1 VILDFFASPSPV
13 LSIVRVSAICY
24 PLSRRHARDTP
35 NLKGL
40 FIARGREP
48 GVPRRRHVQ
57 CIHTGGLGRSRAWD
71 LLRAVDDPNKGKS
84 PSTRVPTAIKEI
96 GVKAFALLKQG
107 RVKKTD
113 SPLIRKIINGAG
125 GSLLVC
131 AFGLPDIKDLGQP
144 RLLLLLER
152 IGRREEAAAQQ
163 AKAIFRLTEREVQVV
178 QHLLKGWSN
187 KAIAYELQLSE
198 QTVKEHLQRIMAKTK
213 SASRTGILARV
224 LFL

>member
-1 VILDFFASPSPV
+1 M
-13 LSIVRVSAICY
+13 RVVWAD
-24 PLSRRHARDTP
+24 R
-35 NLKGL
+35 
-40 FIARGREP
+40 
-48 GVPRRRHVQ
+48 
-57 CIHTGGLGRSRAWD
+57 RAWD
-71 LLRAVDDPNKGKS
+71 LLRAMNQPDKGKN
-84 PSTRVPTAIKEI
+84 PGGRIPEAIKEI
-96 GVKAFALLKQG
+96 GEKAFALLKQG
-107 RVKKTD
+107 RIKKLD

-131 AFGLPDIKDLGQP
+131 GFGLPDTQEPGQP
-144 RLLLLLER
+144 RLLMLLER
-152 IGRREEAAAQQ
+152 IGRREEAAAQL

-187 KAIAYELQLSE
+187 KAIAYELSLKE

>member
-1 VILDFFASPSPV
+1 MLATAQTSKDYSLNVAEN
-13 LSIVRVSAICY
+13 RAC
-24 PLSRRHARDTP
+24 
-35 NLKGL
+35 
-40 FIARGREP
+40 P
-48 GVPRRRHVQ
+48 GVLMLNMSMKVLWADR
-57 CIHTGGLGRSRAWD
+57 RAWD
-71 LLRAVDDPNKGKS
+71 LLRAINQHDKGKNS
-84 PSTRVPTAIKEI
+84 GARIPKAIKEI
-96 GVKAFALLKQG
+96 GEKALAVLKQG
-107 RVKKTD
+107 RVKRTD

-131 AFGLPDIKDLGQP
+131 GFGLPDTQEPGQP
-144 RLLLLLER
+144 RLLMLLER

-187 KAIAYELQLSE
+187 KAIAYELSLKE